1 MVTVEVSVT
10 NLVTV
15 AVAVLVCVV
24 VAVAKIV
31 LGTVTEVV
39 VVAAMLR
46 TAVLVVLAVG
56 TERHL
61 QAELRAWPSVYLLKH
76 AGFFVATAAARFCSS
91 RAVKHPGKK
100 LVVRETV
107 VMVVVVVTNV
117 VTVGASVTV

>member
-1 MVTVEVSVT
+1 VR
-10 NLVTV
+10 L
-15 AVAVLVCVV
+15 
-24 VAVAKIV
+24 
-31 LGTVTEVV
+31 TVTEVV

>member
-1 MVTVEVSVT
+1 VVTVEVSVT

>member
-1 MVTVEVSVT
+1 M
-10 NLVTV
+10 
-15 AVAVLVCVV
+15 
-24 VAVAKIV
+24 
-31 LGTVTEVV
+31 TEVV

-107 VMVVVVVTNV
+107 VTVVVVVTNV